1 MHCVTN
7 IILILNSKHST
18 ALATKKM
25 SCIPDAI
32 RTGGTVT
39 TAALHLVVLLQNYLV
54 RWGVTMYYSNLYF
67 ALCKWFLLSLSSLS
81 PVSSACLVQCSSY
94 VQLCTFVCSKGLY
107 PCVKVF
113 VCLAGDSHSK
123 PAFLMS
129 QMRTGKTSF
138 WLCFLNTRGFALSLS
153 SRYEKSVN
161 HMMNIKISLK

>member
-1 MHCVTN
+1 MANV
-7 IILILNSKHST
+7 ILILNSKHCT
-18 ALATKKM
+18 ELATKKI

-32 RTGGTVT
+32 RTWGIV
-39 TAALHLVVLLQNYLV
+39 TAAELHLVVLLQNSLV
-54 RWGVTMYYSNLYF
+54 RWDVTMYYSNLYF

-81 PVSSACLVQCSSY
+81 AVSSACLVQCSSS
-94 VQLCTFVCSKGLY
+94 VLLCTFVCSKGLD

-113 VCLAGDSHSK
+113 VCSAGDSHTK

-129 QMRTGKTSF
+129 QMRTGKASF

-161 HMMNIKISLK
+161 HMLNIKISLK